1 MTFFTSDSHFW
12 HSNIIQYCNRPFDT
26 VEQMNEMLIK
36 YWNDTVGPED
46 TVYVLGD
53 FSLAHRP
60 VETILPRL
68 NGIKHLIAGN
78 HDHCHPLHYKKK
90 EEKGERM
97 RKLYLDSGFKTIK
110 LEDTIEIAGQ
120 LVKMHHM
127 PYRHDHTKDERYA
140 NWRPKDEGGW
150 LLHGHVHELWLKKDK
165 QINVGVDV
173 WDFRPVPITEIEKI
187 IKG

>member
-1 MTFFTSDSHFW
+1 
-12 HSNIIQYCNRPFDT
+12 
-26 VEQMNEMLIK
+26 MNEYIIEK
-36 YWNDTVGPED
+36 WNETVKPDD

-90 EEKGERM
+90 EERGQRM
-97 RKLYLDSGFKTIK
+97 RKLYYDNGFKTIK

-120 LVKMHHM
+120 IVKMHHM
-127 PYRHDHTKDERYA
+127 PYQGDHAQLDRYKE
-140 NWRPKDEGGW
+140 WRPKDEGGW
-150 LLHGHVHELWLKKDK
+150 LLHGHVHTIWKVNKK

-173 WDFRPVPITEIEKI
+173 WNFRPVPMTLIEDLI
-187 IKG
+187 RVHNL